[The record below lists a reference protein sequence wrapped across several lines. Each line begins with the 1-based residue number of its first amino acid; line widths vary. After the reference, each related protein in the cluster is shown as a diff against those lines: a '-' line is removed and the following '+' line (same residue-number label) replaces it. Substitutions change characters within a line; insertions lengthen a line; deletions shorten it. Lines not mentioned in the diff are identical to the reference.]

1 MPKFSIIIPAYN
13 MEKYI
18 KKTLDS
24 VMKQSFK
31 DYEVIVIDDGSTDK
45 TVEIAKKFKVKVIEH
60 KHAGLSVVRNAA
72 IKEAKGEYLVLLDSD
87 DWWDKDL
94 LKKLDESSKNGAEV
108 IRFQI
113 RTVTDKGE
121 EVEYH
126 EEEFE
131 SLPGPVAFEKLTKYH
146 YLDSAC
152 IYAVKRKY
160 YEKEKFSFAKD
171 RVHEDFGTV
180 PLWIVKANKV
190 NCIDYTGYNYYRRTN
205 SIMNTD
211 EYEWVKRKVKDT
223 YFHYKNLIEEIE
235 KSNVEKTFFKSFV
248 ANSLIQ
254 KICSLKGKDYKEYKK
269 KIKKDRVFDNI
280 LADTPQRKIK
290 KLILKIS
297 PKLYYKLL
305 G

>member
-1 MPKFSIIIPAYN
+1 MPKFSIIVPAYN

-18 KKTLDS
+18 KRTLDS
-24 VMKQSFK
+24 IKKQTFK

-45 TVEIAKKFKVKVIEH
+45 TVEVAKTAKVKVIEH

-72 IKEAKGEYLVLLDSD
+72 IKEAKGDYIVMLDSD

-94 LKKLDESSKNGAEV
+94 LKKLDESSKNDADV

-113 RTVTDKGE
+113 RTVTDNGE

-126 EEEFE
+126 EEEFTGLNGVDVFKKIT
-131 SLPGPVAFEKLTKYH
+131 SYH

-160 YEKEKFSFAKD
+160 YQKEKFAFAKD

-190 NCIDYTGYNYYRRTN
+190 NCIDYTGYNYYRRSD
-205 SIMNTD
+205 SIMNTED
-211 EYEWVKRKVKDT
+211 YEWKKKKADDFF
-223 YFHYKNLIEEIE
+223 YHYKYLINEINKTNLD
-235 KSNVEKTFFKSFV
+235 SSYFKSFIS
-248 ANSLIQ
+248 NSLIV
-254 KICSLKGKDYKEYKK
+254 KMCTLKGKDYKKYKK
-269 KIKKDRVFDNI
+269 QIKEEKVYDN
-280 LADTPQRKIK
+280 LLVDTLPRKIK
-290 KLILKIS
+290 KQFLKIS
-297 PKLYYKLL
+297 PKLFYKLTK
-305 G
+305 

>member
-1 MPKFSIIIPAYN
+1 MPKFSIIVPAYN

-18 KKTLDS
+18 KRTLDS
-24 VMKQSFK
+24 IKKQTFK

-45 TVEIAKKFKVKVIEH
+45 TVEVAKKSKVKVIEH

-72 IKEAKGEYLVLLDSD
+72 IKEVKGDYIVMLDSD

-94 LKKLDESSKNGAEV
+94 LKKLDESSKNDADV

-113 RTVTDKGE
+113 RTVTDNGE

-126 EEEFE
+126 EEEFTG
-131 SLPGPVAFEKLTKYH
+131 LNGVDAFKKITSYH

-160 YEKEKFSFAKD
+160 YQKEKFAFAKD

-190 NCIDYTGYNYYRRTN
+190 NCIDYTGYNYYRRSD
-205 SIMNTD
+205 SIMNTED
-211 EYEWVKRKVKDT
+211 YEWKKKKADDFF
-223 YFHYKNLIEEIE
+223 YHYKYLINEINKTNLD
-235 KSNVEKTFFKSFV
+235 SSYFKSFIS
-248 ANSLIQ
+248 NSLIV
-254 KICSLKGKDYKEYKK
+254 KMCTLKGKDYKKYKK
-269 KIKKDRVFDNI
+269 QIKEEKVYNN
-280 LADTPQRKIK
+280 LLVDTLPRKIK
-290 KLILKIS
+290 KQFLKIS
-297 PKLYYKLL
+297 PKLFYKLTK
-305 G
+305 